1 MEKTKGVPTAKGV
14 RAPLRFP
21 ALLIL
26 AAGCSLWGGV
36 AAWLDAGVAAAPP
49 AAPRPSVV
57 PSMEGSSDAPSLPT
71 VAPLGSPTATQPTP
85 GRASPTPT
93 PEERRGEA
101 EPVGR
106 LPSGVVVSAP
116 GEAADDLAEALFRL
130 MNDARAEA
138 SLPPLVRDETLDDV
152 ARGRAE
158 DLARQNYFGH
168 VGPRGESA
176 FTELRARGIRYRL
189 AGENLARNTFPRQE
203 SALVAFE
210 ALMASAGHRAN
221 ILEPSFVR
229 VGVAALRV
237 GETWLYV
244 TVFVDPV
251 VGDGGLE
258 PPTPSL

>member
-1 MEKTKGVPTAKGV
+1 MERAESVPTAEGV

-36 AAWLDAGVAAAPP
+36 AAWMDARVAAAPP
-49 AAPRPSVV
+49 AAARPSVV
-57 PSMEGSSDAPSLPT
+57 PSMEGSSGAASSPTVPSL
-71 VAPLGSPTATQPTP
+71 GSRPVTQPTP
-85 GRASPTPT
+85 ARASLTPT
-93 PEERRGEA
+93 PEVRLGGA

-106 LPSGVVVSAP
+106 LPSGVVLSAP

-138 SLPPLVRDETLDDV
+138 SLPLLVRDETLDGV
-152 ARGRAE
+152 ARERAE

-168 VGPRGESA
+168 VGPGGDSA
-176 FTELRARGIRYRL
+176 FTELRERGVRYRL
-189 AGENLARNTFPRQE
+189 AGENLARNTFPREE